1 LKIAFTLSSSGGRKV
16 DEKPEEPEYLGKVK
30 TEHIKNLAKE
40 LMERFPNKF
49 SSNFD
54 DNKHAVDELT
64 EGATTKVRNQV
75 AGYITHT
82 ISITQT
88 NSASENDEEEID
100 A

>member
-1 LKIAFTLSSSGGRKV
+1 
-16 DEKPEEPEYLGKVK
+16 LGKVK
-30 TEHIKNLAKE
+30 TEHIKRLGQD
-40 LMERFPNKF
+40 LMSRFPDKF

-82 ISITQT
+82 ISLTQPE
-88 NSASENDEEEID
+88 SGESDENEIP

>member
-1 LKIAFTLSSSGGRKV
+1 MS
-16 DEKPEEPEYLGKVK
+16 
-30 TEHIKNLAKE
+30 
-40 LMERFPNKF
+40 RFPEKF

-54 DNKHAVDELT
+54 DNKHAVDALT

-82 ISITQT
+82 ISLTQPD
-88 NSASENDEEEID
+88 SSSENAEEIP

>member
-1 LKIAFTLSSSGGRKV
+1 MKIAFTLSSSGGRKV
-16 DEKPEEPEYLGKVK
+16 DEKPEETEYLGKVK

-40 LMERFPNKF
+40 LMVRFPNKF

>member
-1 LKIAFTLSSSGGRKV
+1 
-16 DEKPEEPEYLGKVK
+16 LGKVK
-30 TEHIKNLAKE
+30 TEHIKRLGQE
-40 LMERFPNKF
+40 LMSRFPDKF

-54 DNKHAVDELT
+54 ENKRAVDALT

-82 ISITQT
+82 ISLTEDD
-88 NSASENDEEEID
+88 SSSEEVEEEFS

>member
-1 LKIAFTLSSSGGRKV
+1 MS
-16 DEKPEEPEYLGKVK
+16 
-30 TEHIKNLAKE
+30 
-40 LMERFPNKF
+40 RFPEKF

-54 DNKHAVDELT
+54 DNKHAVDDLT

-82 ISITQT
+82 ISLTQT
-88 NSASENDEEEID
+88 DSASENVEEEIV

>member
-1 LKIAFTLSSSGGRKV
+1 
-16 DEKPEEPEYLGKVK
+16 LGKVK
-30 TEHIKNLAKE
+30 TEHIKRLGQD
-40 LMERFPNKF
+40 LMSRFPDKF

-54 DNKHAVDELT
+54 DNKHAVDALT

-82 ISITQT
+82 LSLTQAE
-88 NSASENDEEEID
+88 SGESDEKEIP

>member
-1 LKIAFTLSSSGGRKV
+1 M
-16 DEKPEEPEYLGKVK
+16 GKVK
-30 TEHIKNLAKE
+30 TEHIKRLGQE
-40 LMERFPNKF
+40 LMSRFPNRF

-82 ISITQT
+82 ISST
-88 NSASENDEEEID
+88 EEDSPIETETEIP

>member
-1 LKIAFTLSSSGGRKV
+1 
-16 DEKPEEPEYLGKVK
+16 LGKVK
-30 TEHIKNLAKE
+30 TEYIKRLGKE
-40 LMERFPNKF
+40 LMSRFPDKF

-54 DNKHAVDELT
+54 DNKHAVDALT

-82 ISITQT
+82 ISLTQT
-88 NSASENDEEEID
+88 DSSGDTGEKEMA